1 MIKQLAHLCLHTQDL
16 DATLAFYSDALG
28 LEKAF
33 DFERQ
38 GKPFGYYL
46 KLGANTFLEVF
57 EGDPGAVGNINHLCL
72 ETDDLDA
79 TLARLGE
86 HGIAFT
92 DKKLGA
98 DRSWQ
103 SWITDP
109 SGVRIELHQYTDQS
123 AQFRGGTCIAT
134 W

>member
-1 MIKQLAHLCLHTQDL
+1 MIKQLAHLCIHTRDL
-16 DATLAFYSDALG
+16 DATLAFYCDALG
-28 LEKAF
+28 MTKAF

-46 KLGANTFLEVF
+46 NLGANTFLEVF

-79 TLARLGE
+79 TLARLTK
-86 HGIAFT
+86 HGVEAT

-98 DRSWQ
+98 DHSWQ
-103 SWITDP
+103 SWITDAN
-109 SGVRIELHQYTDQS
+109 GVRIELHQYTDKSMQLV
-123 AQFRGGTCIAT
+123 GGTCVVD